1 MTRGGR
7 SRARRR
13 HWQRPPVDLAGVT
26 GLVGAVAA
34 LIAAVAGLP
43 TAAAA
48 LLVDR

>member
-7 SRARRR
+7 SRSRRR
-13 HWQRPPVDLAGVT
+13 HWQTESVDLAGVT

-34 LIAAVAGLP
+34 LIAAVAGLL